1 MFSYKTIVKYLKSNL
16 LQPLPSVNSKIDEE
30 HLETIATLA
39 TMGIYI
45 EIPEPG
51 VVIIRQK
58 EVVNSKIYCNKVLRK
73 MGRAIFATPLIY
85 PVVYS
90 IDLNSITTEWILE
103 QMRNTKLMQKTC
115 KDNWVLKKRWLVKL

>member
-16 LQPLPSVNSKIDEE
+16 LQPLHSVNSKIDEE

-58 EVVNSKIYCNKVLRK
+58 EVVNSKIYCNKVLSK

-90 IDLNSITTEWILE
+90 IDLNIITTEWILE